1 LEKCHGTLGQNDTFR
16 LVLFC
21 VATMS
26 MLLSYTIM
34 VKIAAIRS
42 VFKTKIHQ
50 NAFAARDS
58 APDSAKRA
66 KSAGEGNT
74 PHILHPSLML
84 SSVNS
89 QRL

>member
-58 APDSAKRA
+58 AKRA